1 MATLQYIGARY
12 VPKFYLNS
20 NGTPEWESGV
30 AYEPLTIVTY
40 NNNSYTSRKPV
51 PAEVGNPSA
60 NAEYWAQTGV
70 YNAQIGELSDRVDA
84 LAADMKKYFVT
95 PEMFGAVGNGVANDT
110 TAMQDAVDSGYIVL
124 LTGKYLI
131 DPVTVSKETY
141 ILGEGGQ
148 VVPTLVG
155 AAPSPTKTAFNCTG
169 NAVIDNIEFI
179 GSTSHTGALTR
190 YPVIN
195 ANNTEYLTVKNCKF
209 ENFGG
214 EYVNQEGTPIWDFYA
229 VYIKAI
235 DVDNVRIEHNTFSG
249 NADDEI
255 IIVSPHSKAT
265 RTEAFI
271 HNNTFKNCEAG
282 ATVNAFATLV
292 DFRGNSWV
300 DYHYTGSA
308 VNALCD
314 DLYFIGNSTERCTFG
329 NIIDSNE
336 VTYLHSENAI
346 VKDNIIK
353 GSVEVF
359 ADIIA
364 SVLTLTDNYVEG
376 GAIVRHE
383 LTARPGDGVPPT
395 MQNTVKR
402 NGANV
407 NVSRNVIK
415 VDNTGN
421 YYPIIRTGCVNITSA
436 GMYPG
441 NTYSAG
447 GYCIIHDN
455 TIIGMGGDVANKTM
469 FTVQVIFKRV
479 SVHNN
484 TIKNPN
490 KDVNA
495 GFLKFFLM
503 LDSRTTGT
511 DVQISLIDMFG
522 NMFYDMDE
530 VFTGGV
536 AGIGQNR
543 GSSSPEKPVSVIDF
557 FNNHNM
563 DGIFNVG
570 LQPQYYD
577 VLNS

>member
-12 VPKFYLNS
+12 VPTFYLNS

-141 ILGEGGQ
+141 IIGEGGQ
-148 VVPTLVG
+148 VIPTLVG
-155 AAPSPTKTAFNCTG
+155 AAPSPTKTAFICTG
-169 NAVIDNIEFI
+169 NAVIDNVEFI
-179 GSTSHTGALTR
+179 GSTSATGALTR

-195 ANNTEYLTVKNCKF
+195 ANNTEYLTVKNCNF

-214 EYVNQEGTPIWDFYA
+214 EYVNQHGTPIWDFYA

-235 DVDNVRIEHNTFSG
+235 DVDTVRIEHNTFSG
-249 NADDEI
+249 NANDEI

-300 DYHYTGSA
+300 DYHYSGSA
-308 VNALCD
+308 VNALCE
-314 DLYFIGNSTERCTFG
+314 DLYFIGNSTERCSFQ

-336 VTYLHSENAI
+336 VTNLHSEHAI
-346 VKDNIIK
+346 INNNIIK
-353 GSVEVF
+353 GSVQIF
-359 ADIIA
+359 ADII
-364 SVLTLTDNYVEG
+364 SSYLSLTDNYVEG
-376 GAIVRHE
+376 GAIARHE
-383 LTARPGDGVPPT
+383 LTAMPGAGVPPT

-402 NGANV
+402 DGAV
-407 NVSRNVIK
+407 VDISRNVIK
-415 VDNTGN
+415 VDNTGT
-421 YYPIIRTGCVNITSA
+421 YYAIIRAGCVNITTA
-436 GMYPG
+436 GMYQG
-441 NTYSAG
+441 TTYSAG
-447 GYCIIHDN
+447 GSCTIDNN
-455 TIIGMGGDVANKTM
+455 TILGIGGNVPEKQL
-469 FTVQVIFKRV
+469 FTVQAIFRRL
-479 SVHNN
+479 SIHNN

-490 KDVNA
+490 KDQLA
-495 GFLKFFLM
+495 GFLKFFTII
-503 LDSRTTGT
+503 DTRTTGT

-530 VFTGGV
+530 IFTGGV
-536 AGIGQNR
+536 AAFGQMR
-543 GSSSPEKPVSVIDF
+543 GSTSPEKPVSMIDF
-557 FNNHNM
+557 FHNHNM
-563 DGIFNVG
+563 DGDFTVG